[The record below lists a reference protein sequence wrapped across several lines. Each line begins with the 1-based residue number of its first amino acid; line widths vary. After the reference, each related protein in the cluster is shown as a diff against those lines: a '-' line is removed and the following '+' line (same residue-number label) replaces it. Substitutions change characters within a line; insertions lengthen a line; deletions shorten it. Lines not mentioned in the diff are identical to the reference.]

1 MKIVKAGKEIQ
12 PNHYKAY
19 YVSQPIEG
27 DSKKMADRYKI
38 EQITEDTG
46 EAYDIYDLV
55 ADLANAFNELKSG
68 VTDGP
73 ASKKWE
79 ERQEKIKSIIG

>member
-1 MKIVKAGKEIQ
+1 MKIAKVGKQ
-12 PNHYKAY
+12 YADNHFKAY

-27 DSKKMADRYKI
+27 DSKKMRDRYSI
-38 EQITEDTG
+38 EQLTPDT
-46 EAYDIYDLV
+46 YDIYDIV

-73 ASKKWE
+73 AMKKWD
-79 ERQEKIKSIIG
+79 ERQGQIKDIIG

>member
-1 MKIVKAGKEIQ
+1 MKIAKVGKEYSAG
-12 PNHYKAY
+12 HYKAY

-27 DSKKMADRYKI
+27 DSKKMQNRFSI
-38 EQITEDTG
+38 EQITPDT
-46 EAYDIYDLV
+46 YDIYDIV

-73 ASKKWE
+73 AMKKWD
-79 ERQEKIKSIIG
+79 ERQGQIKDIIG

>member
-1 MKIVKAGKEIQ
+1 MKIAKVGKQ
-12 PNHYKAY
+12 YADNHFKAY

-27 DSKKMADRYKI
+27 DTKKMRDRYSI
-38 EQITEDTG
+38 EQLTEDT
-46 EAYDIYDLV
+46 YDIYDIV

-73 ASKKWE
+73 AMKKWD
-79 ERQEKIKSIIG
+79 ERQGQIKDIIG

>member
-1 MKIVKAGKEIQ
+1 MKIAKVGKQ
-12 PNHYKAY
+12 YADNHFKAY

-38 EQITEDTG
+38 EQITEDT
-46 EAYDIYDLV
+46 YDIYDIV

-73 ASKKWE
+73 AMKKWD
-79 ERQEKIKSIIG
+79 ERQGQIKDIIG

>member
-1 MKIVKAGKEIQ
+1 MKIAKVGKQ
-12 PNHYKAY
+12 YADNHFKAY

-27 DSKKMADRYKI
+27 DSKKMRDRYSI
-38 EQITEDTG
+38 EQLTPDT
-46 EAYDIYDLV
+46 YDIYDIV

-73 ASKKWE
+73 AMKKWDD
-79 ERQEKIKSIIG
+79 RQGQIKDIIG